1 MTQSSRPSFPLRLLW
16 FWFLRLLPAW
26 FGIAAVM
33 FLMQIA
39 IAAIVH
45 DNANVRTFLGFLRLL
60 PSIVRTALGGDMLES
75 GNMTALLTVGY
86 QHPFI
91 MFLYM
96 VYAVGTPTGLLVG
109 EVQRGTME
117 LILSR
122 PITKTQVYV
131 CAAILT
137 LVGMF
142 CLVMVMF
149 LGTVS
154 AVHIYQF
161 SEPIDLSLFFRLAMN
176 GGLLASTFG
185 AFALLCAA
193 SFGRLYLAVGVA
205 VGSLTLNYFIAI
217 VAAWWPR
224 LEFMR
229 KATLFYLMYYSA
241 IWREWPLVNMAKLAA
256 ILLGTVIVGGV
267 IWRRRDLPL

>member
-1 MTQSSRPSFPLRLLW
+1 MTRLDRPPFPLTLLR

-26 FGIAAVM
+26 FGIAAII

-60 PSIVRTALGGDMLES
+60 PSIVRTALGGDMLDS

-86 QHPFI
+86 QHPFV

-96 VYAVGTPTGLLVG
+96 VFAVGTPTGLLVG

-122 PITKTQVYV
+122 PITKTQVYI
-131 CAAILT
+131 CAAVLT

-149 LGTVS
+149 LGTVA
-154 AVHIYQF
+154 AVHIYTF
-161 SEPIDLSLFFRLAMN
+161 SEPIDLNLFFRLAMN

-193 SFGRLYLAVGVA
+193 SLGRLYSAIGVA
-205 VGSLTLNYFIAI
+205 VGFLTLNYFIAI
-217 VAAWWPR
+217 VAAWWPKM
-224 LEFMR
+224 EFMR
-229 KATLFYLMYYSA
+229 KVTLFYLIYYSDL
-241 IWREWPLVNMAKLAA
+241 WQRWPVENMAKLAA
-256 ILLGTVIVGGV
+256 ILVVTAIVGGI
-267 IWRRRDLPL
+267 IWRRRDLSL

>member
-1 MTQSSRPSFPLRLLW
+1 MTRSSRPSFPLRLLW

-122 PITKTQVYV
+122 PITKTQVYI
-131 CAAILT
+131 CAAVLT
-137 LVGMF
+137 LLGMF
-142 CLVMVMF
+142 TLVMVMF
-149 LGTVS
+149 LGTVA
-154 AVHIYQF
+154 AVHLYTF
-161 SEPIDLSLFFRLAMN
+161 SEPIDLSLFFRLAIN

-193 SFGRLYLAVGVA
+193 SFGRLYLAVSVA
-205 VGSLTLNYFIAI
+205 VGFLTINYFIAI
-217 VAAWWPR
+217 VAAWWPS

-229 KATLFYLMYYSA
+229 KATLFYLMYYSD
-241 IWREWPLVNMAKLAA
+241 IWLRWPVENMAKLAA
-256 ILLGTVIVGGV
+256 ILLGIVLVGGV